1 METLRHVRLDGYTL
15 QTWDTQRSDR
25 MGKTILRYEFKAPD
39 GTVLFEGSD
48 FACSPM
54 ICVDSDDCLR
64 SLLGFLT
71 LKPGDT
77 DRDYFDNYTPAQM
90 AFAEGPAESL
100 SLWSMDDDDSE
111 HPALE
116 FENLDGFESE
126 G

>member
-1 METLRHVRLDGYTL
+1 MDTLRHVRLDGYTL
-15 QTWDTQRSDR
+15 QTWNTYRHGR

-39 GTVLFEGSD
+39 GSVLFAGSD

-54 ICVDSDDCLR
+54 ICIDSDECLR

-77 DRDYFDNYTPAQM
+77 DREHFDNYTPEQL
-90 AFAEGPAESL
+90 AFAEGDAESL
-100 SLWSMDDDDSE
+100 QTWSMEGDSE
-111 HPALE
+111 YPAPE